1 VIKKGYLL
9 ANADN
14 LTKLFTCNHFVL
26 IFYPDSILPNWL
38 DLASFTTERI
48 FRFASA
54 LLDIAIQCND
64 ENRSTIMKM
73 NKLATILLTTTLTL
87 ASGAAFAANGQANAA
102 ADAGAVAPGAKEN
115 LPPNNV
121 SNDNINTGNTNAATG
136 STGTNTTGTS
146 SGGMLHSNGG
156 ASTSADGQ
164 HMDKDD
170 IHKNTMCKDGRCPDV
185 NKKVET
191 GDGMNNDVDTKTDG
205 TSQ

>member
-1 VIKKGYLL
+1 V
-9 ANADN
+9 A
-14 LTKLFTCNHFVL
+14 KLFTCNHFVF
-26 IFYPDSILPNWL
+26 IFYPDSTLPFQEE
-38 DLASFTTERI
+38 LASFTTERI

-87 ASGAAFAANGQANAA
+87 ASGAALAASNSNGAANAA

-115 LPPNNV
+115 LQPNNV
-121 SNDNINTGNTNAATG
+121 NNNDINTGNTNAATG
-136 STGTNTTGTS
+136 STGTNTTGTTGTTS
-146 SGGMLHSNGG
+146 TGGMLHSNGG

-170 IHKNTMCKDGRCPDV
+170 IHKNSMCKDGRCPDV